1 MSKHPTVSLVCCFAA
16 GFSYGPIWSTL
27 VAQATGLFPEAGAG
41 AAGVMSA
48 GCGIGGIVYPV
59 LMGAVC
65 DGMGLG
71 GAFGLLAA
79 TAAAGAVLCARLQT
93 NKSKTGASAPGMQ

>member
-1 MSKHPTVSLVCCFAA
+1 MISSSAA
-16 GFSYGPIWSTL
+16 GSS
-27 VAQATGLFPEAGAG
+27 GAG
-41 AAGVMSA
+41 AAGIMSA

-59 LMGAVC
+59 LMGAAC

-79 TAAAGAVLCARLQT
+79 TAAAGMILCMCLRR
-93 NKSKTGASAPGMQ
+93 